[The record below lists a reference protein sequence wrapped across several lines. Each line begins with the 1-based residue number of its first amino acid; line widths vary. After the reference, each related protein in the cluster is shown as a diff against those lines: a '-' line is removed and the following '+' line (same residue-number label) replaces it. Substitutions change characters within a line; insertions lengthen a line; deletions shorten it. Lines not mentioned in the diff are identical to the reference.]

1 MSLVNANS
9 YIFFRNNFSLRD
21 VSLTF
26 CDHFELFNP
35 VTTGL
40 RDSKEKCIF
49 LISLHGFYFQVNKC
63 KTKGILGCNIRECIE
78 TALCFESGQNRK
90 QTNHSRVV
98 FVSTVIEV
106 SYRRIPP

>member
-40 RDSKEKCIF
+40 RDS
-49 LISLHGFYFQVNKC
+49 
-63 KTKGILGCNIRECIE
+63 TKGLLGCNIRECIE
-78 TALCFESGQNRK
+78 TALYFESGQNSK